1 MWIYQQSTGDL
12 TDPTGDSIGTG
23 YSGNGADLNNPAGQG
38 DIGHGP
44 IPQGWWSIGEFF
56 DDPGGK
62 GPVVCHLIPQPGNS
76 MDGRQGGFMI
86 HGPRIGETTPSSSD
100 GCIILSHNLR
110 ATIAASADKTL
121 LVIA

>member
-12 TDPTGDSIGTG
+12 TNPLGDSIGTG
-23 YSGNGADLNNPAGQG
+23 YSGNGADLDNPTGQG

-44 IPQGWWSIGEFF
+44 IPQGWWSIGDFF
-56 DDPGGK
+56 DDSHK
-62 GPVVCHLIPQPGNS
+62 GPIVAHLSPQEGDT

-86 HGPRIGETTPSSSD
+86 HGDNAQANHTASD
-100 GCIILSHNLR
+100 GCIILSHSLR
-110 ATIAASADKTL
+110 SSIAASQDRTL